1 MSFSIGKE
9 CGECGRYYKSKIS
22 ENCEVRCSHCGKEA
36 ADIPD
41 VHEVFNACPFCQTKQ
56 FYRRKDFNQLLG
68 CSFVLVGALLVP
80 FTYGLSLPFLIL
92 IDWLIYRHVS
102 DMAVC
107 YSCGVEF
114 RDITLIPEKIIGF
127 DHHTAELYE

>member
-1 MSFSIGKE
+1 MLFSVGKE
-9 CGECGRYYKSKIS
+9 CGECGRYYKSKMSVNS
-22 ENCEVRCSHCGKEA
+22 EIRCSHCGKESA
-36 ADIPD
+36 EIPD
-41 VHEVFNACPFCQTKQ
+41 IQKIFNACPFCQTKQ

-80 FTYGLSLPFLIL
+80 FTYGLSLPVLIL
-92 IDWLIYRHVS
+92 IDWLIYRRVS

-107 YSCGVEF
+107 YSCGAEF
-114 RDITLIPEKIIGF
+114 RDISSIPDNIIGF